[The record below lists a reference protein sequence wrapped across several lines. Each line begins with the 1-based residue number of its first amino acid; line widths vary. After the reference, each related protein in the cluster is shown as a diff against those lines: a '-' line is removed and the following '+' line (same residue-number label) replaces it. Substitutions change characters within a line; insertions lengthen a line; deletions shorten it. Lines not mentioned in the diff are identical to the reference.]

1 MGEEEIVHVQT
12 KANNKISDVQET
24 NEKLEEILAK
34 IKKQNTKLKA
44 YALEQNNIAKKEN
57 EEKKIQAEE
66 NEKILKEL
74 ENLTSNLKEK
84 EIQIEKKNE
93 ENRALE
99 IQKGDLA
106 YKLSNLKE
114 YEHKFLSLEKEIKP
128 LKALIKHCKAE
139 TLNSKEKLIKIEK
152 KNEEN
157 CALEMQKA
165 ELKEKQYEKKFL
177 SLEKQAKH
185 IKDKI
190 KYYQLEK
197 QKSEETAKQLEVQV
211 CALHGIFNS
220 QVAEIYNL
228 TEELNSCN
236 HDAEIEIDIFRK
248 YKQKNENKIKQIQSN
263 WEKNMK
269 VSPESIQNDI
279 ENSKQ
284 LKAQVCALHG
294 IFNSQV
300 AEIHDLTEEL
310 NSCNHQ
316 TEIEKDL

>member
-152 KNEEN
+152 KKEEN
-157 CALEMQKA
+157 CALEMQKG
-165 ELKEKQYEKKFL
+165 ELREKQYEKKFL
-177 SLEKQAKH
+177 SLEKQAKQ

-197 QKSEETAKQLEVQV
+197 QK
-211 CALHGIFNS
+211 
-220 QVAEIYNL
+220 
-228 TEELNSCN
+228 
-236 HDAEIEIDIFRK
+236 
-248 YKQKNENKIKQIQSN
+248 
-263 WEKNMK
+263 
-269 VSPESIQNDI
+269 PESIQNDI
-279 ENSKQ
+279 E
-284 LKAQVCALHG
+284 
-294 IFNSQV
+294 
-300 AEIHDLTEEL
+300 
-310 NSCNHQ
+310 
-316 TEIEKDL
+316 